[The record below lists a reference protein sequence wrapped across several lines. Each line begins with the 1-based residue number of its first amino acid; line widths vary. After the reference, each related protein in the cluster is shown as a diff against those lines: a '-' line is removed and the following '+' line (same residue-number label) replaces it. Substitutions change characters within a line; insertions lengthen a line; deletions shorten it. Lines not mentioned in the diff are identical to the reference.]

1 MDGDTGGKEVKRID
15 RVSEWSLAR
24 VFVEGL
30 EVKCPRCG
38 EDKEVGYFSDFVSVG
53 EDSAGRIMFC
63 NRCDGLMRVVGKMD
77 IVVEEVWVNG

>member
-1 MDGDTGGKEVKRID
+1 MEGDSGGEGMKRID

-38 EDKEVGYFSDFVSVG
+38 EEKDVGVFSDFVSVG
-53 EDSAGRIMFC
+53 ELSSGRLMLC
-63 NRCDGLMRVVGKMD
+63 NRCDGLIRVLVKMD
-77 IVVEEVWVNG
+77 ILVEEVGVNG